1 MSVARITTGLTMST
15 QEERSVVGGTPTS
28 ATGGAAGVAAGVGGL
43 SSLLLDAKLAE
54 LINSI
59 RALARSN
66 DELRDALKEHPGD
79 RDFIIAIQENEE
91 IIVKRREAAADLCLR
106 LRNSGID
113 TDLPSD
119 ILEMDVA
126 NKGSTSSQKAK
137 DASSST
143 EDKEVTAEGVGDG
156 VSEEAARSSSSADG
170 GLYL

>member
-1 MSVARITTGLTMST
+1 MST
-15 QEERSVVGGTPTS
+15 QEERSVVSGTHTS
-28 ATGGAAGVAAGVGGL
+28 AAGGAAGVAAGVGDL

-66 DELRDALKEHPGD
+66 DELRDALKEHPDD

-91 IIVKRREAAADLCLR
+91 IIVKRREAAAELCLR
-106 LRNSGID
+106 LRNSGVD

-126 NKGSTSSQKAK
+126 NKGSTGGSQKAK
-137 DASSST
+137 DADSST
-143 EDKEVTAEGVGDG
+143 EDKEVTEEVVGDG
-156 VSEEAARSSSSADG
+156 ADADG